1 MRIVAGE
8 MRGRRLAAPRGDFT
22 RPTTDKVREAVFNSL
37 ASLDVVVGATVADL
51 YAGSGAMGFEALSRG
66 AEHCTFVEKH
76 RGAVVAID
84 DNIAALGVLGRSTVI
99 VGDAIATA
107 PRLDVDLVFAD
118 PPYGDDDWPRLL
130 RAVRADLVVAEADQR
145 GAGPAGLGAGPGQAL
160 RADLGDVPP
169 PRRPPAGRR
178 RVTVPAA
185 LRWRAPMAT
194 VLYPGSFDPI
204 HLGHLDV
211 VEQGVELFGHVTV
224 AVMHNREKSSGLFP
238 VDERL
243 ELIRASAAG
252 AGIGDRVDVVAHSG
266 LAIDAAATVGAG
278 VHRQGTAQR
287 GGLRDRAADG
297 ADEPLRDRRAHRLPA
312 VSRRSGFHQQPLR
325 ARDRQVPWSGHPHG
339 APARRRRAGR
349 ALPERCGRPMSY
361 DDDDNYDD
369 EYDEYDEID
378 DEYPEPGQGYVGDA
392 ETLLRRS
399 IDIIATAP
407 TMPLSSSPRIDRDEI
422 IELLEEALQRLPDEL
437 RQARWMLKERQE
449 FVAKTR
455 READELLEA
464 ARVRAERMV
473 QRTEVVRAAEQRAR
487 QVMETAEADSRRLRH
502 ETEDFL
508 DQRLGSFEILLDKL
522 QKTVGAGRQRL
533 SIGALPMQEG
543 DDVEEDD
550 PTKGFFDQ
558 DR

>member
-1 MRIVAGE
+1 
-8 MRGRRLAAPRGDFT
+8 
-22 RPTTDKVREAVFNSL
+22 
-37 ASLDVVVGATVADL
+37 
-51 YAGSGAMGFEALSRG
+51 
-66 AEHCTFVEKH
+66 
-76 RGAVVAID
+76 
-84 DNIAALGVLGRSTVI
+84 
-99 VGDAIATA
+99 
-107 PRLDVDLVFAD
+107 
-118 PPYGDDDWPRLL
+118 
-130 RAVRADLVVAEADQR
+130 
-145 GAGPAGLGAGPGQAL
+145 
-160 RADLGDVPP
+160 
-169 PRRPPAGRR
+169 
-178 RVTVPAA
+178 
-185 LRWRAPMAT
+185 
-194 VLYPGSFDPI
+194 
-204 HLGHLDV
+204 
-211 VEQGVELFGHVTV
+211 
-224 AVMHNREKSSGLFP
+224 
-238 VDERL
+238 
-243 ELIRASAAG
+243 
-252 AGIGDRVDVVAHSG
+252 
-266 LAIDAAATVGAG
+266 
-278 VHRQGTAQR
+278 
-287 GGLRDRAADG
+287 
-297 ADEPLRDRRAHRLPA
+297 
-312 VSRRSGFHQQPLR
+312 
-325 ARDRQVPWSGHPHG
+325 
-339 APARRRRAGR
+339 
-349 ALPERCGRPMSY
+349 MSY
-361 DDDDNYDD
+361 DDDYED

-378 DEYPEPGQGYVGDA
+378 DEYPEPGEGYVGDA

-533 SIGALPMQEG
+533 SIGSAPMSVD